1 MLYYSYK
8 NYSQQDIT
16 FTKGVTGTSHSTIIK
31 INAGTGII
39 ISCTSNLVF
48 GTNINCAAI
57 LITIINIINLHT
69 TYSIANLHN
78 ILLFDI
84 IFYEN

>member
-57 LITIINIINLHT
+57 FITIINIINLHT
-69 TYSIANLHN
+69 TYSIA
-78 ILLFDI
+78 
-84 IFYEN
+84 